1 MGCCAFELT
10 LNVGIADY
18 CENPRWST
26 VKFLVGNNLLDKKSA
41 AYHVYCPSNNIN
53 FTNDYVLPATADD
66 CVSTSTLFY
75 DVISNL
81 CEEQPQP
88 SLLLISSLLL
98 LAIFITVLSC
108 ASPLTWRRFTKLK
121 NKNMS
126 RYLDDVISE
135 DDDVFLASNNLLT
148 SSRNRPSMTRTH
160 NPMCIRDSTD
170 DDVGSPMLTSARIR
184 GSVEFSPN
192 TLGTFEPSAPPP
204 PNANE
209 SDVMIDEI
217 SATLVLDDDDVDED
231 GERPPPYSPPRPH

>member
-1 MGCCAFELT
+1 M
-10 LNVGIADY
+10 Y
-18 CENPRWST
+18 
-26 VKFLVGNNLLDKKSA
+26 
-41 AYHVYCPSNNIN
+41 
-53 FTNDYVLPATADD
+53 
-66 CVSTSTLFY
+66 
-75 DVISNL
+75 
-81 CEEQPQP
+81 
-88 SLLLISSLLL
+88 
-98 LAIFITVLSC
+98 
-108 ASPLTWRRFTKLK
+108 
-121 NKNMS
+121 S

-204 PNANE
+204 PNADE

-231 GERPPPYSPPRPH
+231 GERPPPVSLLM